1 MLFLGSG
8 KIWTFEEDDYI
19 PAKYSWSKD
28 DVGIKD
34 E

>member
-8 KIWTFEEDDYI
+8 KIWTFEI